1 MWGDRIQS
9 RGRTAAMGPIERI
22 CGCFLILVG
31 LQISHASFS
40 EAQTLSPSGITFTA
54 SAGGGSPSNQ
64 GIWLIHP
71 VPAEG
76 LQTVRVSKH
85 AHWLHVTPMNDTI
98 QWSNH
103 EFTVGVYT
111 SGLGAG
117 IHTDTIHVTLVEP
130 DGTVR
135 TMSSLV
141 TLNLTGGPV
150 SPHMALSATKLT
162 FSGMAGGSVPAAQT
176 IRLTNPGGGTLH
188 WHVGSSDSHLLVTPA
203 TGTTQRETD
212 MITVTG
218 NTAGIPAGSYTG
230 LLTFSGN
237 GSNAPQQVL
246 VDLTLSGRSS
256 AASVTLSWSP
266 NSESDLNGYKIHYG
280 TTSRVYTTS
289 MNVGKVTTHT
299 VMGLTP
305 GQTYHFALTAF
316 NTTGAESGLS
326 AEVSA
331 TR

>member
-1 MWGDRIQS
+1 
-9 RGRTAAMGPIERI
+9 MGPIERI
-22 CGCFLILVG
+22 CWCFLILVG

-76 LQTVRVSKH
+76 LQTVRVSKN
-85 AHWLHVTPMNDTI
+85 AHWLHVTPMNDTL

-117 IHTDTIHVTLVEP
+117 IYTDTIHVTLVNP
-130 DGTVR
+130 VGIVR
-135 TMSSLV
+135 TTNSLV
-141 TLNLTGGPV
+141 TLNLTRGTA
-150 SPHMALSATKLT
+150 SPHIALSATKLT
-162 FSGMAGGSVPAAQT
+162 FSGIAGGSVPAAQH
-176 IRLTNPGGGTLH
+176 ISLTNPGGGTLN
-188 WHVGSSDSHLLVTPA
+188 WNVSSSDSHLLVTPA
-203 TGTTQRETD
+203 TGTTQTETD
-212 MITVTG
+212 TIMVTG

-246 VDLTLSGRSS
+246 VDLMLSGLSS
-256 AASVTLSWSP
+256 AASVTLSWNP
-266 NSESDLNGYKIHYG
+266 NSESDLGGYNIHYG
-280 TTSRVYTTS
+280 TTSGVYTTS
-289 MNVGKVTTHT
+289 VNVGNVTTHT
-299 VMGLTP
+299 VTGLTT
-305 GQTYHFALTAF
+305 GQTYHFALTSF
-316 NTTGAESGLS
+316 DKTGNESPLS